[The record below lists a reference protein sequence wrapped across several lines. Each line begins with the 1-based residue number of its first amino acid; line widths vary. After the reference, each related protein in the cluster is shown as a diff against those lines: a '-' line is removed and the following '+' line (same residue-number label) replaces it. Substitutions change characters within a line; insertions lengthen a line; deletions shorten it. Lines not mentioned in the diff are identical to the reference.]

1 MGVMPL
7 DDKLWRL
14 VDLLDRDIA
23 RMLDSQAARVAG
35 FEDVDFDPLHGLIT
49 YVAGGRPL
57 WSAQVEAIGAYT
69 PDVGMFRWAWSAFER
84 PPGRSKLNVV
94 FSEGQRMG
102 IASLTTGQIPIPSEE
117 QAIRLANAAAAM
129 VHASGVYRTREPNRL
144 TFYAMFEAPPQVGE
158 KIAHSPM
165 PPAVRAAGPTA
176 QPLPRATSRP
186 PGVHTGDTLYP
197 GPSGPTG
204 LASVPKP
211 ARSPIMSMLP
221 PPVAPPPPGRQ
232 EPALPV
238 SRDRWFD
245 SDGRV
250 AAGPPAKPVREPAR
264 ELVMPI
270 ANAALSAV
278 VDALPQGF
286 QQALLVVDVAVG
298 DGRARFSAVLVA
310 SDNTGQLFAVTT
322 PQAVMDGIGT
332 LVVEDIK
339 SGNGRW
345 NRLVVRLS
353 QRDSRVTMQTTVYP

>member
-1 MGVMPL
+1 MGAMPL

-14 VDLLDRDIA
+14 VDLLDRDVA
-23 RMLDSQAARVAG
+23 RMRESQAARVAG
-35 FEDVDFDPLHGLIT
+35 FDDVDFDPLHGLIT
-49 YVAGGRPL
+49 YVVGGRRL
-57 WSAQVEAIGAYT
+57 WSAQVEAIGTYR

-84 PPGRSKLNVV
+84 PPGRSKLNIV
-94 FSEGQRMG
+94 FAEGQRMG

-117 QAIRLANAAAAM
+117 HAIRLADTAAAI
-129 VHASGVYRTREPNRL
+129 VRASGVYRTRELNGL
-144 TFYAMFEAPPQVGE
+144 TFYAMFEVSPRQGE
-158 KIAHSPM
+158 TIAHSPL
-165 PPAVRAAGPTA
+165 PPGVRAAGSTTQSPVR
-176 QPLPRATSRP
+176 PPSRS

-245 SDGRV
+245 SDGHV
-250 AAGPPAKPVREPAR
+250 AAGPPPKPVREPAR

-278 VDALPQGF
+278 VDALLQGF

-353 QRDSRVTMQTTVYP
+353 QRDSRVAMQTTVYP